1 MAAEFSDAVSP
12 VLATA
17 SLQVLLWWPLWL
29 PLYLLASMS
38 LTPST
43 PTPTT
48 PTPTPT
54 MLLTPLLPLL
64 ASEGVG
70 TDLLAAAATSVV
82 L

>member
-29 PLYLLASMS
+29 PLYLLVS
-38 LTPST
+38 LTLST
-43 PTPTT
+43 PTPT
-48 PTPTPT
+48 TPTPT

>member
-17 SLQVLLWWPLWL
+17 SLQVLLWPLWL

-43 PTPTT
+43 PTPT
-48 PTPTPT
+48 TPTPT

-70 TDLLAAAATSVV
+70 TDLLAAAAATSVV